1 VLFSS
6 GHRSLRRGVSRGVS
20 DSGGVIARRDD
31 GDTVKPTG
39 IITYFRLKRRL
50 GRLMDPPR

>member
-1 VLFSS
+1 MLFSS